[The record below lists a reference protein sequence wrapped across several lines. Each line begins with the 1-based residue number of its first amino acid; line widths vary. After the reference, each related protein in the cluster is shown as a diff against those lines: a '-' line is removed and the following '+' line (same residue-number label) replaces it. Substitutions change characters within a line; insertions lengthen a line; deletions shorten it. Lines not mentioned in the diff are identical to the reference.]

1 MMAPAPS
8 TTPHPA
14 ILYALPKDRVAGS
27 LGDLV
32 IKAQDEALRN
42 EPSSLWPSLVVR
54 WRKLWSMGSTV
65 EMKSNGIDGMYPKT
79 KTKNIFYT
87 RSRLKKTEL
96 TTGPLSIKGGLL
108 RRRKSSTFRS
118 PRLEPSDLKF
128 QDQRTIFIPSR
139 LGTLMI
145 LKKWRMSTCEKQLMN
160 EFAGKTAVAFPRF
173 DLMPS
178 GTGPEGHTCSLFP
191 GYDLSKEDLALNNSP
206 KPLSTRITPVLN
218 YAHKVAFVAIGESK
232 KESFETC
239 SIILNQAFLPLSSN
253 LSLLDKFVDE
263 AAASQ
268 TEYVRTNFNL

>member
-1 MMAPAPS
+1 
-8 TTPHPA
+8 
-14 ILYALPKDRVAGS
+14 
-27 LGDLV
+27 
-32 IKAQDEALRN
+32 
-42 EPSSLWPSLVVR
+42 
-54 WRKLWSMGSTV
+54 
-65 EMKSNGIDGMYPKT
+65 MKVYSV
-79 KTKNIFYT
+79 
-87 RSRLKKTEL
+87 
-96 TTGPLSIKGGLL
+96 
-108 RRRKSSTFRS
+108 
-118 PRLEPSDLKF
+118 KF

-253 LSLLDKFVDE
+253 LSLLDKSTDGLNRIKLNLKDQPFTVDGTQVDYTTRRSISLNHQNQ
-263 AAASQ
+263 SQ
-268 TEYVRTNFNL
+268 AGTKPPKSLTSCKITSPLMGPSRGVALVEQIENSWGSTSSVKFLGPNLLKSRTMINRGYLLVGHGKIILVC